1 MQIYFSFIFKDRH
14 LNLSQQLWQ
23 ERRNYQDCQAY
34 DQHCN
39 CLGGTPFPFLQK
51 DTPNIGERYVQRHQ
65 DAPRECEQYRR
76 GSKESLTQA
85 KTKELAVPQH
95 TGQSTKQDIVYIKGF
110 FAIIAP
116 TFVPGILIET
126 IDGIRNETTQCHH
139 QCSRQCLEYIRTFSK
154 TEFLSKTQSYTE
166 TRTHKSGKKGYNNT
180 FRHRRPAGLPAGG
193 GLCPGRPSPPGGGR
207 RGSAPP
213 SGSPAAFPA
222 RPPSRWPPR
231 PGPGSAGE

>member
-1 MQIYFSFIFKDRH
+1 MQIYFTFIFKDRY
-14 LNLSQQLWQ
+14 LNLPQQLWQ

-34 DQHCN
+34 DKHCN
-39 CLGGTPFPFLQK
+39 CLGCTPFPFLQK

-110 FAIIAP
+110 LAIIAP

-126 IDGIRNETTQCHH
+126 IDGIRAQKQWLALNEWAEG
-139 QCSRQCLEYIRTFSK
+139 EYTKYSSILGPLHMS
-154 TEFLSKTQSYTE
+154 QS
-166 TRTHKSGKKGYNNT
+166 
-180 FRHRRPAGLPAGG
+180 P
-193 GLCPGRPSPPGGGR
+193 LCRVM
-207 RGSAPP
+207 
-213 SGSPAAFPA
+213 
-222 RPPSRWPPR
+222 
-231 PGPGSAGE
+231 

>member
-1 MQIYFSFIFKDRH
+1 MQIYFSFIFKDRY
-14 LNLSQQLWQ
+14 LNLPQQLWQ

-34 DQHCN
+34 DKHCN
-39 CLGGTPFPFLQK
+39 CLGCTPFPFLQK

-110 FAIIAP
+110 LAIIAP

-166 TRTHKSGKKGYNNT
+166 TRTHKSSKKGYNNT
-180 FRHRRPAGLPAGG
+180 FSKIEILYGKLF
-193 GLCPGRPSPPGGGR
+193 L
-207 RGSAPP
+207 
-213 SGSPAAFPA
+213 FDN
-222 RPPSRWPPR
+222 
-231 PGPGSAGE
+231 